1 MTIKGKLIIFIGIFI
16 LLLLTMG
23 SISIYF
29 TNRVLI
35 SNNRAL
41 NAQDMVING
50 SKFLKKFFLWK
61 GDVYE
66 YLFIGGKKPA
76 LDPKK
81 TEFWKDFTELLNSSY
96 VKSLPDDVT
105 LYLKNTAGLIDE
117 ISELVKKTGEDREK
131 LIKIFKGEIAPKI
144 DEVDENIASFIDKV
158 NDISNR
164 YQEIAVNSSSTSK
177 KTMILFIIL
186 FSILSLVIG
195 TIILYSI
202 ITPINKIVS
211 FMKELSEEMKEGK
224 GDLTREIP
232 KISGELGILAEGI
245 NVFIE
250 TVKDMITSVNHVSNE
265 LSETAKSISNSIF
278 DISDSAQSLASTSE
292 ESSATVEEINASI
305 DEIANNSQDIANVSE
320 EVAHDAE
327 KLADDT
333 KKMGAHSK
341 VVMDNSQ
348 NVHKAV
354 AELHEAI
361 KKTVKL
367 IERSREITDDTKEL
381 SLRGQKAIEDSVSGM
396 EKINQQVRH
405 LVDIVDK
412 LGKSSE
418 EIGKIIEVISD
429 IADQTNLLALNA
441 AIEAARAGE
450 HGRGFAVVAD
460 EVRKLA
466 ERSQQAAG
474 EIGNLIRGIQQE
486 VESAVV
492 ATNEGMKEV
501 EKGVNLVKEA
511 GLIFDKINSGIE
523 NISSLIEDISNNSQK
538 EKEKGDLATNYMEE
552 SIGSIENIITLIED
566 NVSNIVDM
574 SQKVQDVNEKVAYI
588 SASTEEQVAGTK
600 EMRKAVETVSEV
612 AQENAASLE
621 ELQFAAQTMKENANI
636 LWKKVENYVT
646 E

>member
-1 MTIKGKLIIFIGIFI
+1 MSIKSKLLIFIMAFIVLVTAIGFIF
-16 LLLLTMG
+16 T
-23 SISIYF
+23 SF
-29 TNRVLI
+29 TNKILI
-35 SNNRAL
+35 SNNKAL
-41 NAQDMVING
+41 NSKDLVVSG
-50 SKFLKKFFLWK
+50 YKFLKDFSLWK
-61 GDVYE
+61 DNIYE
-66 YLFIGGKKPA
+66 YLLLGGEKPIF
-76 LDPKK
+76 DPKK
-81 TEFWKDFTELLNSSY
+81 TNFWKDFVNFSKDPR
-96 VKSLPDDVT
+96 VKSLSDDLEV
-105 LYLKNTAGLIDE
+105 YLKNTERIVNE
-117 ISELVKKTGEDREK
+117 ISK
-131 LIKIFKGEIAPKI
+131 LIKNVEGNNENTKKLFKIEIATKT
-144 DEVDENIASFIDKV
+144 DEIEKNI
-158 NDISNR
+158 
-164 YQEIAVNSSSTSK
+164 T
-177 KTMILFIIL
+177 LFINKLYELSNKYEKESINNSLFAKKMIFFLILGSIL
-186 FSILSLVIG
+186 FSLIVGI
-195 TIILYSI
+195 IILYSI
-202 ITPINKIVS
+202 TTPINKIVN

-232 KISGELGILAEGI
+232 KISGELGTLAEGI

-250 TVKDMITSVNHVSNE
+250 TVKDMVTSVNHVSNE
-265 LSETAKSISNSIF
+265 LSEAANGILNSVSG
-278 DISDSAQSLASTSE
+278 ISDSAQSLASTAQ

-320 EVAHDAE
+320 EVAHNAE

-333 KKMGAHSK
+333 KKMGEHSK
-341 VVMDNSQ
+341 AVMNNSQ

-354 AELHEAI
+354 AELHETI

-367 IERSREITDDTKEL
+367 IEKSREITEDTKEL
-381 SLRGQKAIEDSVSGM
+381 SLRGQKAIENSVSGM
-396 EKINQQVRH
+396 EKINQQVSH
-405 LVDIVDK
+405 LVGIVDK

-460 EVRKLA
+460 EVRELA

-474 EIGNLIRGIQQE
+474 EIGNLIRGVQQE

-501 EKGVNLVKEA
+501 EKGVDLVKEA

-523 NISSLIEDISNNSQK
+523 NISSLVEDISNNSQK
-538 EKEKGDLATNYMEE
+538 EKEKGELAADYMEE

-574 SQKVQDVNEKVAYI
+574 SQKVQDVNEKVSYI
-588 SASTEEQVAGTK
+588 SASTEEQAAGTK
-600 EMRKAVETVSEV
+600 EMRKAVEIVSEV

-621 ELQFAAQTMKENANI
+621 ELQSAAQVMKENARM
-636 LWKKVENYVT
+636 LWEKIEGYII
-646 E
+646 